1 MGEQCKKIGVK
12 SCYLSRPYE
21 SQGQGEWA
29 STVLPALK
37 ASEEFVIP
45 GNRAAIADIQRN

>member
-1 MGEQCKKIGVK
+1 MQEDWCEELLFIKA
-12 SCYLSRPYE
+12 YE